1 MIKKIKLKE
10 TIKKYY
16 WLFFLNLLTLLIV
29 SIIKNGTELGIFF
42 KFVLFTILAPL
53 VGAIFIAIIEKI
65 FSNSYL
71 KLNQELATLFNAEIK
86 FNNLSKTR
94 IGKYDIYIYI
104 NKNTNAPI
112 EFHIPRKQINKMKH
126 KPKFEYRNSNLNLS
140 FNSNKLKT
148 YLVYSSGGFCL
159 KRDKMKIEKL
169 INEVSRYK

>member
-1 MIKKIKLKE
+1 MKE

-16 WLFFLNLLTLLIV
+16 WLFFLNLLISIV
-29 SIIKNGTELGIFF
+29 VLIIKNGTELDIFL
-42 KFVLFTILAPL
+42 KLVLFTILAPL
-53 VGAIFIAIIEKI
+53 VAAIFIAIIEKL

-71 KLNQELATLFNAEIK
+71 KLNEKVAALFNAKII

-94 IGKYDIYIYI
+94 IGKYDVYIYI

-112 EFHIPRKQINKMKH
+112 EFHIAKKQINKMKH
-126 KPKFEYRNSNLNLS
+126 KPRFEYQDSSLCLN

-148 YLVYSSGGFCL
+148 YLVYSSVGIWL